1 MNTGHEPVRS
11 GMAVFLNQPTT
22 GATVLI
28 VDDDAS
34 AREGLRSVF
43 ENAGHRT
50 IAASD
55 APSALRLL
63 HKQPCDLVMLDVE
76 LPEIDGLT
84 FCRLLRA
91 QPAMQKLPVVVFSA
105 SDSEVR
111 KVEAFN
117 AGVDDYIVK
126 PSTPGELLS
135 RVTSHL
141 NIAQRESELL
151 GSNRELSFLADLGR
165 GLLRTLYPE
174 QVARRV
180 AGSIFE
186 GTNAA
191 LSGCAV
197 KNNGHGL
204 AVCVFDREGSAE
216 NAALLDLEG
225 LEKWLASAGSAKAT
239 SLTNQREFLI
249 RDQQHETEYLAPI
262 LFGGKVFGALVVA
275 FSAATD
281 CTADECRLIDAAAQQ
296 AALAA
301 HISSL
306 YLGARESA
314 ATLAEEVDRRTA
326 ESEMHQRF
334 TEAIVDTLPLSL
346 YAIDRDYR
354 IVAWNRNRELGELGL
369 PRGEVL
375 GRNIFEV
382 LTKQSRELLEREFGK
397 VFATGEIHRVE
408 QETFT
413 SSGETNH
420 WLISKIPMRADE
432 GNEVTHVITVG
443 ENITARVKAHRAVA
457 RAEKLAAVGRL
468 AAGVVHEIN
477 NPLATIAACAESLEK
492 RIEEGAFANSPEEA
506 DLREYLGL
514 IRDEAFRCKNIT
526 NGLLD
531 FSRLR
536 AGQRVPVDVAE
547 IIKAA
552 ARLVTHQQRGDNIQI
567 DVEAAAGLPRVSGD
581 VSQLQQAVVALATN
595 AIDAMPEGGTL
606 TLRASCSGPR
616 VLVQVIDT
624 GIGIPPENMTRIF
637 DPFFTTKDVGRGT
650 GLGLAVCYG
659 ILSDHGGRLDVRST
673 VGTGTTFTITLPVAD
688 ESN

>member
-306 YLGARESA
+306 YLGARESD
-314 ATLAEEVDRRTA
+314 LAYIQDHA
-326 ESEMHQRF
+326 
-334 TEAIVDTLPLSL
+334 
-346 YAIDRDYR
+346 
-354 IVAWNRNRELGELGL
+354 RELVIKTTGDSGGYGMLMGPFAAKKEIETYLAQVKKNPGNYIAQPLVELSAHPTYIDGKF
-369 PRGEVL
+369 E
-375 GRNIFEV
+375 GR
-382 LTKQSRELLEREFGK
+382 
-397 VFATGEIHRVE
+397 
-408 QETFT
+408 
-413 SSGETNH
+413 
-420 WLISKIPMRADE
+420 
-432 GNEVTHVITVG
+432 
-443 ENITARVKAHRAVA
+443 
-457 RAEKLAAVGRL
+457 
-468 AAGVVHEIN
+468 
-477 NPLATIAACAESLEK
+477 
-492 RIEEGAFANSPEEA
+492 RI
-506 DLREYLGL
+506 DLRPFILYGASVRVLPGGL
-514 IRDEAFRCKNIT
+514 TR
-526 NGLLD
+526 
-531 FSRLR
+531 
-536 AGQRVPVDVAE
+536 
-547 IIKAA
+547 
-552 ARLVTHQQRGDNIQI
+552 
-567 DVEAAAGLPRVSGD
+567 
-581 VSQLQQAVVALATN
+581 VALRPGSYVVNSSQGGGSKDTWVLADKN
-595 AIDAMPEGGTL
+595 A
-606 TLRASCSGPR
+606 
-616 VLVQVIDT
+616 
-624 GIGIPPENMTRIF
+624 
-637 DPFFTTKDVGRGT
+637 
-650 GLGLAVCYG
+650 
-659 ILSDHGGRLDVRST
+659 
-673 VGTGTTFTITLPVAD
+673 
-688 ESN
+688 